1 MSRESSEKEFHGRI
15 EVKRF
20 IETIS
25 LAITFL
31 TLSAVLIPVLISAFN
46 SGNLLSF
53 PIIFLNIL
61 LGLVALSSLIMFLFF
76 TVALCKTKLMS
87 DCYYHIFES
96 PRLSPFK
103 QRLSAIFVGLLLL
116 AIFVGFITA
125 AVQIYNEASGGW
137 RLPVSILVTIWPF
150 YVLIAMVKINW
161 RKIIAVFRRSKNAK
175 S

>member
-1 MSRESSEKEFHGRI
+1 MSRKSSKKGRNGRREI
-15 EVKRF
+15 KRF

-31 TLSAVLIPVLISAFN
+31 ALSAVLIPVLISAFN
-46 SGNLLSF
+46 SDNLLSF

-61 LGLVALSSLIMFLFF
+61 LGLIALASFIMFLFF
-76 TVALCKTKLMS
+76 TVALCKTKFS
-87 DCYYHIFES
+87 DYYCQIFES

-103 QRLSAIFVGLLLL
+103 QRLSAIFVGLFLL
-116 AIFVGFITA
+116 AIFIGFITA

-137 RLPVSILVTIWPF
+137 RLPVSILITVWPF
-150 YVLIAMVKINW
+150 YVLIAMVKTNW
-161 RKIIAVFRRSKNAK
+161 RNIIAAFKRSNNAK